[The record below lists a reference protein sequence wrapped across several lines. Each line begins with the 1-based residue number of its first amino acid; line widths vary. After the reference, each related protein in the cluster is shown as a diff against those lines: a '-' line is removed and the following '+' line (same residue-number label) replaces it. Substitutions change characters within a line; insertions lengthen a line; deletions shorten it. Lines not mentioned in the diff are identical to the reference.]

1 VRSTT
6 ICGGAKS
13 TRLRRAGSNATTAMS
28 HSPVFASSTS
38 FAIAVYSMIFAGTPA
53 RAASAR
59 PMVTVVPVTSPLA
72 LSRAPSTGLPVKT
85 ATRSV
90 PVGASSALSPGLDA
104 EGVPA
109 QPGARNST
117 SAATGMASG
126 NSIPFIRTSSDFSVS
141 SLDAFPL
148 APRGVILYRARGVI
162 ALKKEMEMNRRK
174 LHAAGAVVAAA
185 VLAGGCVSQG
195 TYDKL
200 EEDKNQEIGT
210 LQKQRGGLQDQ
221 VQALQAQRS
230 GLEQQKTS
238 LEQQQAD
245 LRKQIDALE
254 QQKAQLLTASQQ
266 TLSQYDSLVRNLT
279 EEVKKGEL
287 QVRQYKDMLTVDVAE
302 QLFFDSGRA
311 NLKDTGKA
319 VLKKVGEALKG
330 YEDKVIRIVGHT
342 DNVPISKAAQKVF
355 PSNWE
360 LSVARATTVVRYL
373 QEVGIPPERMIASG
387 RAEYQP
393 IAENETPD
401 GRKKNRRIEITL
413 VDRNAAQEAIP
424 ARQ

>member
-1 VRSTT
+1 
-6 ICGGAKS
+6 
-13 TRLRRAGSNATTAMS
+13 
-28 HSPVFASSTS
+28 
-38 FAIAVYSMIFAGTPA
+38 
-53 RAASAR
+53 
-59 PMVTVVPVTSPLA
+59 
-72 LSRAPSTGLPVKT
+72 
-85 ATRSV
+85 
-90 PVGASSALSPGLDA
+90 
-104 EGVPA
+104 
-109 QPGARNST
+109 
-117 SAATGMASG
+117 
-126 NSIPFIRTSSDFSVS
+126 
-141 SLDAFPL
+141 
-148 APRGVILYRARGVI
+148 
-162 ALKKEMEMNRRK
+162 MNGRK
-174 LHAAGAVVAAA
+174 LHAAGAVLAAA
-185 VLAGGCVSQG
+185 FMASGCVSQG

-200 EEDKNQEIGT
+200 EADKNQEIGA
-210 LQKQRGGLQDQ
+210 LQKQRSGLQDQ

-230 GLEQQKTS
+230 GLEQQKGS
-238 LEQQQAD
+238 LEQQRTSLEEQQAA
-245 LRKQIDALE
+245 LRRQVDALE

-342 DNVPISKAAQKVF
+342 DNVPISKSAQKVF

-393 IAENETPD
+393 IAENDTPD

-413 VDRNAAQEAIP
+413 VDRSAAQEAAP
-424 ARQ
+424 AR

>member
-1 VRSTT
+1 
-6 ICGGAKS
+6 
-13 TRLRRAGSNATTAMS
+13 
-28 HSPVFASSTS
+28 
-38 FAIAVYSMIFAGTPA
+38 
-53 RAASAR
+53 
-59 PMVTVVPVTSPLA
+59 
-72 LSRAPSTGLPVKT
+72 
-85 ATRSV
+85 
-90 PVGASSALSPGLDA
+90 
-104 EGVPA
+104 
-109 QPGARNST
+109 
-117 SAATGMASG
+117 
-126 NSIPFIRTSSDFSVS
+126 
-141 SLDAFPL
+141 
-148 APRGVILYRARGVI
+148 
-162 ALKKEMEMNRRK
+162 MEMNGRR
-174 LHAAGAVVAAA
+174 LHAAGTALAAA
-185 VLAGGCVSQG
+185 FMAGGCVSQG
-195 TYDKL
+195 TYDQL
-200 EEDKNQEIGT
+200 EADKNQEIAA
-210 LQKQRGGLQDQ
+210 LQKQRGGLQEQ
-221 VQALQAQRS
+221 VQALQGQRS
-230 GLEQQKTS
+230 GLEQQKAS

-254 QQKAQLLTASQQ
+254 QQKTQLLTASKQ
-266 TLSQYDSLVRNLT
+266 TQSQYDSLVKNLP

-311 NLKDTGKA
+311 NLKDTGKD

-393 IAENETPD
+393 IAENDSAE

-413 VDRNAAQEAIP
+413 VDKNAAQEAAP
-424 ARQ
+424 PRQ